1 MLQCYVTSQA
11 EIIHMAAQLSLLNL
25 TTHNIS
31 WLFEQFKVD
40 FSFPQN
46 CLNLLS
52 PESDQNQFS
61 SITISKQAMI

>member
-1 MLQCYVTSQA
+1 MLHDKSSRNNPYGC
-11 EIIHMAAQLSLLNL
+11 L
-25 TTHNIS
+25 TVPIEFDGTHNIS

-52 PESDQNQFS
+52 PESGQNQFS

>member
-1 MLQCYVTSQA
+1 MLHDKSSRNNPYGCPTVPI
-11 EIIHMAAQLSLLNL
+11 EFDG
-25 TTHNIS
+25 THNIS